1 MYYTWVEAVDHGEL
15 AGVCMMDMSAA
26 FDVVDPELL
35 LQKLQLYG
43 FDDGAVEWMKNYLT
57 NRSQSVYID
66 GSLSS
71 PLDLEVGVPQ
81 GSILG
86 PLCYII
92 FTNDLP
98 ESIHE
103 DTVHDEHTASP
114 NTHCSVCGG
123 LCCFADDSTYSV
135 GESDQDIL
143 SGNSLKKYKVIA
155 NYMTNK
161 RLKLNDDKTH
171 LQVMSTQQKRAR
183 GDIHVSIST
192 PTETIQPIKSEKLLG
207 IYIHENMK
215 WSEYVQDNDQ
225 SLIKQLTSRLSA
237 LKLISRLASFKVRLM
252 VANGIFCSKLIYGIA
267 LWGGCELGLLGSLQI
282 IQNKAARFV
291 TRRYRDEDEHFIA
304 TSIILKQCGWLSM
317 KQLVFYHS
325 VVLVYKT
332 LKFQQPQ
339 YLFEK
344 LSSVFPYDTRLA
356 NSNAIRTADQFQPSL
371 ELTKKS
377 FVHRATKS
385 FNLVPGS
392 LRQTQNVN
400 TFQKK
405 LKQWVIENVE
415 IL

>member
-1 MYYTWVEAVDHGEL
+1 MDNIDTYILKLVVDEILPAMTHVINLSIQQSVFPSTWKVAKVIPLFKKGDSLEPKNYRPVAILVIMSKVLERIIFQQVIEYMDSFKLLNPNHHGFRSHHSTSTAMIQMYDTWVEAVDRGEL
-15 AGVCMMDMSAA
+15 AGVCMLDMSAA

-71 PLDLEVGVPQ
+71 PLDVEVGVPQ

-98 ESIHE
+98 ETIHE
-103 DTVHDEHTASP
+103 DTVHDENSTFP
-114 NTHCSVCGG
+114 KTHCSVCGG

-135 GESDQDIL
+135 GEGDQDIL
-143 SGNSLKKYKVIA
+143 SGKLTEKYKVIA
-155 NYMTNK
+155 NYMTNN

-171 LQVMSTQQKRAR
+171 LLVMSTQQKRAR
-183 GDIHVSIST
+183 GNIHVSIST

-207 IYIHENMK
+207 IHIHENMK

-237 LKLISRLASFKVRLM
+237 LKITSRLASFKVRLM

-291 TRRYRDEDEHFIA
+291 TRRYRDEDEHYIA
-304 TSIILKQCGWLSM
+304 L
-317 KQLVFYHS
+317 
-325 VVLVYKT
+325 
-332 LKFQQPQ
+332 
-339 YLFEK
+339 
-344 LSSVFPYDTRLA
+344 
-356 NSNAIRTADQFQPSL
+356 
-371 ELTKKS
+371 
-377 FVHRATKS
+377 
-385 FNLVPGS
+385 
-392 LRQTQNVN
+392 
-400 TFQKK
+400 
-405 LKQWVIENVE
+405 
-415 IL
+415 